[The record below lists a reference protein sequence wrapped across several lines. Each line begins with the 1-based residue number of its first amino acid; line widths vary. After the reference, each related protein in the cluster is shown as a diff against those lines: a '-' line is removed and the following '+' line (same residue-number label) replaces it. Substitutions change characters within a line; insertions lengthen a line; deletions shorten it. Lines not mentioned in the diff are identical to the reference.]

1 MKLHFRKEGEGQPFV
16 IVHGLYGS
24 SDNWLA
30 ISKKLSDR
38 YTVYSVDLR
47 NHGRSPHHP
56 EHTYMAM
63 KNDLA
68 EFFDHHHIGEAVLM
82 GHSMGGKTAMLYAS
96 DYPEHVRKLI
106 VVDIAPKDYLF
117 PEQESQYHL
126 HRTIL
131 LAMMEVD
138 FNYVKS
144 RQDVEDI
151 LAEKID
157 SSRIRQFLLKSVGND
172 RHSHG
177 LKWKVNVEALYNNLE
192 EIVQGGNYRDFQ
204 DRIPITAYPVIFIR
218 GLQSPYIQDSD
229 LPLLK
234 KIYPDASVVD
244 IPDAGHWL
252 HAEQPDLFLEAVM
265 RCC

>member
-1 MKLHFRKEGEGQPFV
+1 MKLHFRKEGEGHPLV

-30 ISKKLSDR
+30 ISKRLSDR
-38 YTVYSVDLR
+38 YTVYSIDLR

-56 EHTYMAM
+56 EHTFKAM
-63 KNDLA
+63 KSDLA
-68 EFFDHHHIGEAVLM
+68 EFFDYHHIEEAVLM

-96 DYPEHVRKLI
+96 DYPERIKKLI
-106 VVDIAPKDYLF
+106 VVDIAPKDYLY

-131 LAMMEVD
+131 LAMMDVD

-157 SSRIRQFLLKSVGND
+157 SARIRQFLLKSVKND
-172 RHSHG
+172 AHSSR
-177 LKWKVNVEALYNNLE
+177 LKWRINVEALYNNLE
-192 EIVQGGNYRDFQ
+192 EIVQGGNYKDFE

-218 GLQSPYIQDSD
+218 GLLSNYIREDD
-229 LPLLK
+229 LRLLK
-234 KIYPDASVVD
+234 MIYPESSVVD
-244 IPDAGHWL
+244 IPEAGHWL

>member
-1 MKLHFRKEGEGQPFV
+1 MKLHFRKEGQGHPLV

-24 SDNWLA
+24 SDNWQA
-30 ISKKLSDR
+30 ISKKLSAR
-38 YTVYSVDLR
+38 YTVYSLDLR

-56 EHTYMAM
+56 EHTYKAM

-68 EFFDHHHIGEAVLM
+68 EFFDYHHIEEAVLM

-96 DYPEHVRKLI
+96 DYPERIKKLI
-106 VVDIAPKDYLF
+106 VVDIAPRDYLY

-138 FNYVKS
+138 FNYVRS
-144 RQDVEDI
+144 RQDVEDL

-157 SSRIRQFLLKSVGND
+157 NARIRQFLIKSVGNESNSS
-172 RHSHG
+172 R
-177 LKWKVNVEALYNNLE
+177 LKWKVNIEALYNNLE
-192 EIVQGGNYRDFQ
+192 EIVQGGNYKDFE

-218 GLQSPYIQDSD
+218 GLLSPYIRDND
-229 LPLLK
+229 LDLLK
-234 KIYPDASVVD
+234 KIYPEASVVD

-252 HAEQPDLFLEAVM
+252 HAEQPELFLEAVM